1 MNRYEKII
9 FAIGYFIL
17 FVCVCSS
24 CLFVYS
30 AATYEPTLKVEVQPE
45 VEVKPLIIEE
55 SIIEIEDPDIYE
67 GKILITGAGVEATT
81 YEGLFQIDFNDDGTV
96 DIAATDAIRVEGQIN
111 KCDD

>member
-24 CLFVYS
+24 CYCVYS
-30 AATYEPTLKVEVQPE
+30 AATYEPTLKVEVKAP
-45 VEVKPLIIEE
+45 EVKPLVLESTIEV
-55 SIIEIEDPDIYE
+55 EDPNIYE
-67 GKILITGAGVEATT
+67 GKILITGAGVEATI
-81 YEGLFQIDFNDDGTV
+81 YEGLFQIDFNNDGTV
-96 DIAATDAIRVEGQIN
+96 DIAATDAIRVEGQTN